1 MVYLLIK
8 KDKNDSSKVKQG
20 TYKMITEIK
29 SKIIAAIKDVTKIE
43 SDEIAK
49 ILGQPPKKEMGDLSF
64 PCFILAKTLKKAPPM
79 IANDLLELV
88 AKVLEPTGI
97 KTSVA
102 GPYLNF
108 NYNKKELIK
117 LVTEKI
123 LNKKE
128 ILPQIGKDK
137 TIVVDFSSPNIAKPF
152 SMGHLRSTT
161 IGNSISLIH
170 KALGYRVE
178 RINHIGDWGT
188 QFGKLICAYNLN
200 GDEKRL
206 KNEGINYLM
215 EIYVDYN
222 KKAKEDPTY
231 DDNARVAFKDLEN
244 GKAENITI
252 WKKFREISLAEFL
265 RLYEKLH
272 IEFDSFNGESFYN
285 DKIEDAIKTVE
296 DAGLLVK
303 SEGAM
308 VVEMDE
314 DIPPAM
320 LRKSDGATTYIAR
333 DLAALLFRG
342 SEYKFDKMVYVV
354 GSPQALHFKQLFT
367 IIKKLNI
374 ANRENISHV
383 TFGQILI
390 KGEMM
395 STRKGNVIF
404 LEDVIDKAAELSY
417 QKITENSDGSTEE
430 NILKKRA
437 TEIAISSIIFFD
449 LKNNRIKDVDFNW
462 DEILNPKGETGI
474 YLQYAHARIH
484 GIMKKFEKTLGFK
497 IDEITTGSAEVS
509 EDKAYS
515 IMTEISKFPERVLA
529 AANQYEPSFISRY
542 LLELTSA
549 FSTYYRANK
558 VINPEN
564 KQLSIER
571 MKVVLTV
578 KEILSQGLKM
588 IGITPLEEM

>member
-1 MVYLLIK
+1 MLTKIK
-8 KDKNDSSKVKQG
+8 N
-20 TYKMITEIK
+20 
-29 SKIIAAIKDVTKIE
+29 IIIDAIKDITKIDAE
-43 SDEIAK
+43 EISK

-64 PCFILAKTLKKAPPM
+64 PCFILAKTFKKAPPI
-79 IANDLLELV
+79 IATDLLDPIT
-88 AKVLEPTGI
+88 KTLESTKI

-108 NYNKKELIK
+108 SYNKKEIIK
-117 LVTEKI
+117 LVEENVLNNNEKI
-123 LNKKE
+123 L
-128 ILPQIGKDK
+128 PQVGAKK

-161 IGNSISLIH
+161 IGNSIALIH
-170 KALGYRVE
+170 KALGYQVE

-215 EIYVDYN
+215 ELYVDYN

-231 DDNARVAFKDLEN
+231 DDNARIAFKELEE
-244 GKAENITI
+244 GKAENIAI
-252 WKKFREISLAEFL
+252 WEKFRDISLAEFL
-265 RLYEKLH
+265 RLYKKLH

-285 DKIEDAIKTVE
+285 DKIEAAIKTVE

-314 DIPPAM
+314 DIPPAII
-320 LRKSDGATTYIAR
+320 RKSDGATTYIAR
-333 DLAALLFRG
+333 DLAALLFR
-342 SEYKFDKMVYVV
+342 SKEYKFDKMVYVV

-374 ANRENISHV
+374 AKIENISHIP
-383 TFGQILI
+383 FGQVLI
-390 KGEMM
+390 NGEMM

-404 LEDVIDKAAELSY
+404 LEDVIDKAADLSY
-417 QKITENSDGSTEE
+417 QKITENSDSLTDTDV
-430 NILKKRA
+430 LKKRA
-437 TEIAISSIIFFD
+437 TEIAVSSIIFFD

-484 GIMKKFEKTLGFK
+484 GIMKKFEKTLNIK
-497 IDEITTGSAEVS
+497 IDDITTKTVEIS
-509 EDKAYS
+509 EEEAYP
-515 IMTEISKFPERVLA
+515 IMTKISKFPERVITA
-529 AANQYEPSFISRY
+529 AKQYEPSFISRY

-564 KQLSIER
+564 RQLSIER

-578 KEILSQGLKM
+578 KEILSKGLKM
-588 IGITPLEEM
+588 IGINPLQEM